1 MKRGLISWMLA
12 ALSLATSLGAQE
24 AGEPAERAAF
34 GSALARY
41 RAGDYEQAWKAFS
54 ELVERGGEAAAPQAR
69 LNGAL
74 AALRLLRS
82 GDAEALVAPL
92 TGRDGWRADAAF
104 VLGMAARQHGERAV
118 VAAELPDAEPM
129 AWVMATKA
137 MQRSELQLREAV
149 RLRPDWPAAV
159 RNLER
164 AIRRRAEVEAARDA
178 AAPKE
183 SKKEDAPEPEPP
195 IEPPASEQPPEVVIP
210 EVATAELSA
219 RELEQLQERV
229 RQQQRQKVRG
239 RQQRSRARAG
249 AGRRDW

>member
-1 MKRGLISWMLA
+1 M
-12 ALSLATSLGAQE
+12 GA
-24 AGEPAERAAF
+24 GVVHEPAERAAF
-34 GSALARY
+34 GAALARY

-183 SKKEDAPEPEPP
+183 SKKDDADSGKFGLQRVVESRTSVDANMV
-195 IEPPASEQPPEVVIP
+195 IEENSG
-210 EVATAELSA
+210 S
-219 RELEQLQERV
+219 
-229 RQQQRQKVRG
+229 
-239 RQQRSRARAG
+239 G
-249 AGRRDW
+249 AGTAN